1 MSVLLKEEYEYELPK
16 MFPVRQIFKDEALQ
30 DIAGCVL
37 QELEK
42 EEISEKLHPGMKVA
56 VAVGS
61 RGIANIFTIVKTCV
75 DYLIKKGCKP
85 YIVSA
90 MGSHGGGTEDG
101 QRQVLEEYGISEK
114 NLSIPVITSVDTV
127 LCGFRGKGIPV
138 YFDRAASEADLIIPI
153 NRIKLHTDFDGE
165 LQSGLCKMLVIGLGN
180 QKGCS
185 IMHETEPE
193 EFAGGLEDAARLIL
207 SKMPVGFG
215 IAVME
220 NAYDHTCLIEAI
232 PGEKLIEREKILVK
246 DCISLMPFIR
256 VEEADILIVDE
267 IGKEISG
274 AGYDPNILG
283 RSSMLK
289 VKRLHV
295 PKFERMILLDVTK
308 KSHRNAIGIGQFD
321 FVTQNVADGMDKD
334 TVYVNA
340 LAVKCPEDARIPV
353 IARDKDEAIRMA
365 LHCCRDIDK
374 KNPRILEIKNTA
386 ELDIIWLSKS
396 YEEEVDN
403 NPYLQKL

>member
-1 MSVLLKEEYEYELPK
+1 MAVLLKEEYEYELPE

-30 DIAGCVL
+30 DIEGSVL
-37 QELEK
+37 QELGK
-42 EEISEKLHPGMKVA
+42 KEISEKLRPGMKVA

-61 RGIANIFTIVKTCV
+61 RGIANIFTIVKNCV
-75 DYLIKKGCKP
+75 DFLIEKGCKP
-85 YIVSA
+85 YIISA
-90 MGSHGGGTEDG
+90 MGSHGGGTEEG
-101 QRQVLEEYGISEK
+101 QRQVLAEYGVSEE
-114 NLSIPVITSVDTV
+114 NLSVPVITTVDTI
-127 LCGFRGKGIPV
+127 LCGHRENGTPV

-153 NRIKLHTDFDGE
+153 NRIKLHTDFDGP

-193 EFAGGLEDAARLIL
+193 EFATGLEDAAGLIL

-232 PGEKLIEREKILVK
+232 PGEKIIERERELVK
-246 DCISLMPFIR
+246 DCASLMPFIR
-256 VEEADILIVDE
+256 IEEADVLIVDE

-289 VKRLHV
+289 ARRLHV
-295 PKFERMILLDVTK
+295 PKFKRMILLDVTK
-308 KSHRNAIGIGQFD
+308 KSHGNAIGIGQFD
-321 FVTQNVADGMDKD
+321 FVTKNVVDSMDKE

-353 IARDKDEAIRMA
+353 IARDRDEAVRMA

-386 ELDIIWLSKS
+386 ELDIIRLSGA
-396 YEEEVDN
+396 YEEEVEK